1 MARGAQPP
9 DPPSDGNDQSIERTR
24 QIFSERS
31 ESAIG
36 ADLRKA
42 REGLGLDLRQ
52 IASVLN
58 IRYTHLEA
66 IEQGRFDDL
75 PGATYALGFVR
86 AYATQLGLDSA
97 TVIERF
103 KDEAE
108 GIYRT
113 TRLSFPEPVAE
124 ARIPGGAILLVS
136 AFLAIVAYGSWYVYS
151 ANDLSIA
158 DLVPKVPERLMSLI
172 DGDGAEPS
180 QDAGEGAKQ
189 GERPKA
195 AEKPATPPAEA
206 PAEAIASKTPEAAS
220 PASPAAKVPPASGTA
235 KKAPASDAA
244 PAKPVE
250 TVAAPAVPKRTK
262 PKPPAAEQTV
272 AATPSPPK
280 PSPASQTAPP
290 KPAPPKPV
298 VESAPAPAKPPVIIA
313 APDPVP
319 PPETPTAPATTTAN
333 VAAVPA
339 VPEVPGEAATPPP
352 AARAYGAGNTG
363 SRITVR
369 AKSDSW
375 IQVREANNTLL
386 ITRILRAGDSY
397 RVPNLK
403 GLRLMTGNAGAL
415 DILVDG
421 KPVAPIGLFG
431 VVRRRVLLDPER
443 LLAGTAVAE

>member
-9 DPPSDGNDQSIERTR
+9 DPPSDGKDQSIERTR
-24 QIFSERS
+24 QIFSKRS

-36 ADLRKA
+36 ADLREA

-58 IRYTHLEA
+58 IRYVYLEA

-86 AYATQLGLDSA
+86 AYATQLGLDPD
-97 TVIERF
+97 TVIERYM
-103 KDEAE
+103 DEAE

-113 TRLSFPEPVAE
+113 TRLSFPEPVTE

-136 AFLAIVAYGSWYVYS
+136 AFLAIVAYGSWYLYS
-151 ANDLSIA
+151 ANDLNIA

-172 DGDGAEPS
+172 DGDGAKPS
-180 QDAGEGAKQ
+180 QDAGQGAKE

-206 PAEAIASKTPEAAS
+206 AAEAIASKTPEAAS
-220 PASPAAKVPPASGTA
+220 PASPAVKVPPAPGTA

-244 PAKPVE
+244 PPKPVG
-250 TVAAPAVPKRTK
+250 TAAAPAPETPETPK
-262 PKPPAAEQTV
+262 
-272 AATPSPPK
+272 PK
-280 PSPASQTAPP
+280 PSPTSQTATP
-290 KPAPPKPV
+290 KPAPPKPPPPKPV
-298 VESAPAPAKPPVIIA
+298 GESAPAPAKPPVIIA

-319 PPETPTAPATTTAN
+319 SPAPSTTAAN

-339 VPEVPGEAATPPP
+339 VPEVPREAATPPP
-352 AARAYGAGNTG
+352 DARAYGAGNTA

>member
-1 MARGAQPP
+1 MAHGAQPP
-9 DPPSDGNDQSIERTR
+9 DPPSDGKDQSIERTR

-36 ADLRKA
+36 TDLRKA

-58 IRYTHLEA
+58 IRYVYLEA

-86 AYATQLGLDSA
+86 AYATQLGLDHA

-113 TRLSFPEPVAE
+113 TRLSFPEPVSE

-136 AFLAIVAYGSWYVYS
+136 AFLAIVAYGSWYFYS
-151 ANDLSIA
+151 ANDVNIA
-158 DLVPKVPERLMSLI
+158 DLVPKVPDRLMSLI
-172 DGDGAEPS
+172 DGDDAKPS
-180 QDAGEGAKQ
+180 QDAGQGAKQ
-189 GERPKA
+189 GEKPKA
-195 AEKPATPPAEA
+195 AEKPATPPTEA
-206 PAEAIASKTPEAAS
+206 PAEALASKTPEAAS
-220 PASPAAKVPPASGTA
+220 TASPEVKVPPAPGTA
-235 KKAPASDAA
+235 KKAPDSDAA
-244 PAKPVE
+244 PPKPVE
-250 TVAAPAVPKRTK
+250 TAAAETPAKVETPK
-262 PKPPAAEQTV
+262 PK
-272 AATPSPPK
+272 PK
-280 PSPASQTAPP
+280 PSPASQTATP

-298 VESAPAPAKPPVIIA
+298 GESAPAPAKPPVIIA

-319 PPETPTAPATTTAN
+319 PLAPATVE

-339 VPEVPGEAATPPP
+339 VPDVPREAATPPP
-352 AARAYGAGNTG
+352 TARAYGAGNTS

-415 DILVDG
+415 EILVDG
-421 KPVAPIGLFG
+421 KQVGPIGLFG

>member
-1 MARGAQPP
+1 MVRRAQPP
-9 DPPSDGNDQSIERTR
+9 DPPSDGGDQTFERTQ
-24 QIFSERS
+24 QIFAERG
-31 ESAIG
+31 ESPLG
-36 ADLRKA
+36 AELRKA
-42 REGLGLDLRQ
+42 REGLGLDLRE

-75 PGATYALGFVR
+75 PGFTYALGFVC
-86 AYATQLGLDSA
+86 AYATQLGLDPA
-97 TVIERF
+97 TVAERF
-103 KDEAE
+103 KDEVG

-136 AFLAIVAYGSWYVYS
+136 AVLAIVAYGSWYFYS
-151 ANDLSIA
+151 ANDIDFA
-158 DLVPKVPERLMSLI
+158 DLVPKVPERLMALI
-172 DGDGAEPS
+172 DGDVAKPS
-180 QDAGEGAKQ
+180 QDAGQGAKG
-189 GERPKA
+189 GEKPQA
-195 AEKPATPPAEA
+195 AEPATTPPAEA
-206 PAEAIASKTPEAAS
+206 PAEAIVTKTPKAAS
-220 PASPAAKVPPASGTA
+220 QDSPAPDTV
-235 KKAPASDAA
+235 KKAPASDTA
-244 PAKPVE
+244 PPKPVE
-250 TVAAPAVPKRTK
+250 TAAAPAAPETPK
-262 PKPPAAEQTV
+262 PKSPPTSQTARTTPLPPKPV
-272 AATPSPPK
+272 GESAATPSPP
-280 PSPASQTAPP
+280 
-290 KPAPPKPV
+290 PAPTTSVATVPEKPPIIIA
-298 VESAPAPAKPPVIIA
+298 APAPA
-313 APDPVP
+313 
-319 PPETPTAPATTTAN
+319 TAPSIPE

-339 VPEVPGEAATPPP
+339 IPDVPRQAATPVPD
-352 AARAYGAGNTG
+352 ARVYGVGNIT

-397 RVPNLK
+397 RVPNLQ
-403 GLRLMTGNAGAL
+403 GLQLMTGNAGAL

>member
-24 QIFSERS
+24 KIFSERS

-36 ADLRKA
+36 ADLREA

-58 IRYTHLEA
+58 IRYVHLEA

-172 DGDGAEPS
+172 DGDGAESS
-180 QDAGEGAKQ
+180 QDAGQGAKQ

-195 AEKPATPPAEA
+195 AEKPARAPAEA
-206 PAEAIASKTPEAAS
+206 PAEAIAGKTPEAAS
-220 PASPAAKVPPASGTA
+220 PASPAAKVPPASSTA

-250 TVAAPAVPKRTK
+250 TAVAETPAKTPKT
-262 PKPPAAEQTV
+262 
-272 AATPSPPK
+272 K
-280 PSPASQTAPP
+280 PSPASQT
-290 KPAPPKPV
+290 
-298 VESAPAPAKPPVIIA
+298 APAPAKPPVIIA

-319 PPETPTAPATTTAN
+319 PPETPPAPATTTAN

>member
-9 DPPSDGNDQSIERTR
+9 DRPSDGNGQSTGRSR
-24 QIFSERS
+24 QIFAERS

-36 ADLRKA
+36 ADLRAA

-58 IRYTHLEA
+58 IRYTYLEA
-66 IEQGRFDDL
+66 IEEGRFDDL

-86 AYATQLGLDSA
+86 GYAVQLGLDPV

-103 KDEAE
+103 KDEAA

-136 AFLAIVAYGSWYVYS
+136 AFLAIVAYGGWYFYS
-151 ANDLSIA
+151 ANDIDIA

-172 DGDGAEPS
+172 AGD
-180 QDAGEGAKQ
+180 DAKQ
-189 GERPKA
+189 GEEPKVA
-195 AEKPATPPAEA
+195 DMSATPPSEA
-206 PAEAIASKTPEAAS
+206 LASKTPAA
-220 PASPAAKVPPASGTA
+220 AAVGT
-235 KKAPASDAA
+235 
-244 PAKPVE
+244 PVVAE
-250 TVAAPAVPKRTK
+250 TPT
-262 PKPPAAEQTV
+262 
-272 AATPSPPK
+272 
-280 PSPASQTAPP
+280 SQTATPKSEPPKSEPP

-298 VESAPAPAKPPVIIA
+298 ETAAAKTPAPVKPPVIIA

-319 PPETPTAPATTTAN
+319 SPAPSPVTITAVPDPVPSPVASPVTIIAAPDPVPSPPTVTVPPAPTPE
-333 VAAVPA
+333 VAALPA
-339 VPEVPGEAATPPP
+339 VPEVPRDAAAPPP
-352 AARAYGAGNTG
+352 DARAYGAGNTA

-421 KPVAPIGLFG
+421 KVVAPIGLFG

-443 LLAGTAVAE
+443 LVAGTAVAE

>member
-9 DPPSDGNDQSIERTR
+9 DRPSDSKDQSIERTR
-24 QIFSERS
+24 QIFTERS

-36 ADLRKA
+36 ADLREA

-58 IRYTHLEA
+58 IRYVYLEA

-86 AYATQLGLDSA
+86 AYATQLGLDSDI
-97 TVIERF
+97 VIERF

-108 GIYRT
+108 GIYHT

-136 AFLAIVAYGSWYVYS
+136 AFLAIVAYGGWYFYS
-151 ANDLSIA
+151 TNDLEIA
-158 DLVPKVPERLMSLI
+158 DLVPKVPERLMSLVG
-172 DGDGAEPS
+172 GDGAKPS
-180 QDAGEGAKQ
+180 QDAGQGAKE
-189 GERPKA
+189 GEKPKA

-206 PAEAIASKTPEAAS
+206 PAEAIASKTPETAS
-220 PASPAAKVPPASGTA
+220 PASPAVKVPPASGAA
-235 KKAPASDAA
+235 KKAPASDTA
-244 PAKPVE
+244 PPKPVE
-250 TVAAPAVPKRTK
+250 TAAVETPK
-262 PKPPAAEQTV
+262 
-272 AATPSPPK
+272 PK
-280 PSPASQTAPP
+280 PSPASQTATP
-290 KPAPPKPV
+290 KPAPPKPAG
-298 VESAPAPAKPPVIIA
+298 ESAPAPAKPPVIIA
-313 APDPVP
+313 VPDPVP
-319 PPETPTAPATTTAN
+319 SPAPATAPSTAE
-333 VAAVPA
+333 VAAVPT
-339 VPEVPGEAATPPP
+339 VPEVPRAAAAPPP
-352 AARAYGAGNTG
+352 DARAYGAGNTA

-369 AKSDSW
+369 ANSDSW

-403 GLRLMTGNAGAL
+403 GLSLMTGNAGAL

-443 LLAGTAVAE
+443 LLAGTAVAQ